1 MNVRTI
7 ILLCL
12 GISGCLLS
20 ITAFIIST
28 INLYKVHKRIKRLEK
43 IEYLYKE
50 EDNKWIGF
58 GGFGL

>member
-20 ITAFIIST
+20 IISFIISAV
-28 INLYKVHKRIKRLEK
+28 NLYDAHKRIKQLKK

-50 EDNKWIGF
+50 EDNK
-58 GGFGL
+58 

>member
-50 EDNKWIGF
+50 EDNK
-58 GGFGL
+58 